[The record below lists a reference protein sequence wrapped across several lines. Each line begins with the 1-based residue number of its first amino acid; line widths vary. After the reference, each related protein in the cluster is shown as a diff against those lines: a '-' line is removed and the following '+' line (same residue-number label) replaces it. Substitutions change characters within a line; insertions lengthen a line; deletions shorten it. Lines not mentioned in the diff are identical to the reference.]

1 MTSTGS
7 LSAEQVSEIYSI
19 LSTELSADSENGAG
33 LIAQMRY
40 SDRATVTSRQTNVEH
55 YKPER
60 RKGNRHTFPTEVVTK
75 LDGVIHQSLPDDVLF
90 VEPSHGDVLLYE
102 EGDFFRRHRD
112 TVPPQPTG
120 DPLTR
125 TLHSLLIGLIDT
137 EEGGETEVME
147 LDGSTYVYYNQSC
160 RRGQYVL
167 FPSERIHSGL
177 EVIKGN
183 KLVLKLD
190 YWMPRVAEHVD
201 SGSGSGSDSDTEDW
215 CNGYHV
221 NEYY

>member
-7 LSAEQVSEIYSI
+7 LSAEQESEIYSI
-19 LSTELSADSENGAG
+19 LSTELSADSENSAG
-33 LIAQMRY
+33 LITQMRH
-40 SDRATVTSRQTNVEH
+40 SDRATVTSRHTNVEH
-55 YKPER
+55 FRPER
-60 RKGNRHTFPTEVVTK
+60 RRGNRHTFSTEVVTK
-75 LDGVIHQSLPDDVLF
+75 LNEVIHQSLPDDLF

-112 TVPPQPTG
+112 TVPHHPSGPQ
-120 DPLTR
+120 TR

-137 EEGGETEVME
+137 KEGGETEVME
-147 LDGSTYVYYNQSC
+147 LDGSIKTYTQSC

-167 FPSERIHSGL
+167 FPSERLHSGL

-190 YWMPRVAEHVD
+190 YWMPKVVEHGVQSGAE
-201 SGSGSGSDSDTEDW
+201 SGSDTEDW